1 MPKYEIYTTEI
12 LKQHTSYYIIADSE
26 EEALQKLELEDF
38 DDIPSGDIYDRK
50 IIDIEIYE
58 N

>member
-12 LKQHTSYYIIADSE
+12 LKSHTSYYITADSE
-26 EEALQKLELEDF
+26 KEALQKFELEDF
-38 DDIPSGDIYDRK
+38 DNTPSGDIYDRK
-50 IIDIEIYE
+50 IIDVEIYE

>member
-12 LKQHTSYYIIADSE
+12 LKQHTSCYITADSE
-26 EEALQKLELEDF
+26 EEVLQKFELEDF
-38 DDIPSGDIYDRK
+38 DDTPSGDIYDRE
-50 IIDIEIYE
+50 IVDIEIYE

>member
-12 LKQHTSYYIIADSE
+12 LKQHASYYITADSE
-26 EEALQKLELEDF
+26 EEALQKFELEDF
-38 DDIPSGDIYDRK
+38 DDTPSGDIYDRE

>member
-12 LKQHTSYYIIADSE
+12 LKQHASCYITADSE
-26 EEALQKLELEDF
+26 EEALQKFELEDF
-38 DDIPSGDIYDRK
+38 DDTPSGDIYDRE